1 LTVQAFAPSRLFSP
15 QPLRRLNRQAAALG
29 CAALLVLGAALPGA
43 ASAQKHGSRASHASA
58 NANANLTAE
67 ARNEMAA
74 CNSPTKTKEERA
86 SCLDE
91 VRRAQAADR
100 LGKLQNFGDFKA
112 NALKRCDIFKDSAD
126 LAACRARLQPGN
138 AEGSVAEGGILREV
152 EIQVPSDT
160 PPAPMP
166 TPDTQT
172 MPTEPAAPGMH

>member
-1 LTVQAFAPSRLFSP
+1 LTVQAFAIPRLFIP

-29 CAALLVLGAALPGA
+29 CAALLVLGAALPRA
-43 ASAQKHGSRASHASA
+43 ASAQKHGSRAS
-58 NANANLTAE
+58 ANANLTAE

-86 SCLDE
+86 ACLDE

-126 LAACRARLQPGN
+126 LAACRARLQPSN

-160 PPAPMP
+160 PPPPMPAPMP

-172 MPTEPAAPGMH
+172 MPTEPAAPGMQ